1 MSKGK
6 SICFI
11 ICFQLAVR
19 LVNAQTAFSFADS
32 IRKLYQIPELG
43 YAVVSSQNILELNV
57 LGVKKVNTNIAAQV
71 DDKFR
76 IGSNT
81 KAITGFIAAQ
91 LVKQQK
97 ISWDTKFL
105 PYCY

>member
-1 MSKGK
+1 MSKRK
-6 SICFI
+6 SVCFVV
-11 ICFQLAVR
+11 CFQLAVR
-19 LVNAQTAFSFADS
+19 LVSAQTTFSFADS

-57 LGVKKVNTNIAAQV
+57 LGVKSVNTN
-71 DDKFR
+71 
-76 IGSNT
+76 
-81 KAITGFIAAQ
+81 IAAQ

-97 ISWDTKFL
+97 ISWNTKFL